1 MQELSDIVL
10 TNIANGDVAH
20 EDGALKS
27 LRVIA
32 YKPELAAA
40 FGNNIEAAIFYQ
52 QLLHWSQYAKRKD
65 GMIYK
70 TAAEMFEET
79 RISEKKQ
86 RSCRDLLI
94 KLGFIEAEKIRANGS
109 MTWHYRVLIKTATVF
124 SPVGSQGST
133 SSTGVAPV
141 PTSQN
146 ASSITKNTQ
155 RISLVKKYESEM
167 NRLYKGWL
175 IEMIIGRQKF
185 MATAEGSQA
194 RADLLESAS
203 RKTRL
208 TDKRKQKLAARIDN
222 LGVELC
228 SKAIVNIGRSDF
240 HKGQNDRKWK
250 ATLEWLFNTDEKVE
264 EFANR

>member
-155 RISLVKKYESEM
+155 RIYLVKKHESEI